1 MQSVTKN
8 QNNLIASLKNAN
20 AQLKAEIME
29 RQRAE
34 KALQELVEK
43 YQKTSLQLRTLI
55 NAMPDIVC
63 FKDGTGKWLE
73 ANQSM
78 QELFEIEKVDYRG
91 KSDIELGEIS
101 SFYREAFLSCHHS
114 DREAWKKKSL
124 SRGEEII
131 PKRDGSIKIYD
142 VIKVPLF
149 YEDGKRNGIV
159 VLGRDITE
167 QKQTE
172 KVMIRLASIVESSN
186 DAVIGNTLE
195 GIIYSWNSG
204 AEAIYG
210 YSISE
215 VKGCSISILA
225 VPERPNEISQ
235 ILANITAGASINNYE
250 TVHIRKDGKHIDVA
264 LTISPIKD
272 TEGNIIGVSTIA
284 RDISDR
290 KQIEKSFEQLRYQHQ
305 LILNSAGEGICG
317 IDIWGK
323 ISFANPAAARMTGYT
338 IKELVN
344 SDWSLIIS
352 GVGEGRRKK
361 EEGRS
366 KKEEGRSKK
375 EEERREKLMGT
386 QTPTNSK
393 HCVDSG
399 VLNHKEKDKVNNKE
413 EGRSKK
419 EEERREKLMG
429 TQTPTNSKH
438 CVDSGVLNH
447 KEKDKVNNKEEGR
460 SKKEE
465 ERREKLMGTQTP
477 TNSKHCVDSGVL
489 NHKEK
494 DKVNDK
500 SSKSSAQKNYSDSQ
514 VTTTLKKGIVCQV
527 TDEFF
532 ERRDGSH
539 FPVEYVSTPI
549 LEQGK
554 IIGAVVTFKDITERQ
569 AVEQMKD
576 EFISVVSHELRTPL
590 ASIQGALTLL
600 KSGLLNQAPERGN
613 RMLNIAVTN
622 TDRLVRLIND
632 ILDLE
637 RLHSQQVTMLKQTC
651 NIAELMLQ
659 TASEMQPIAE
669 KAGVNLSVKPVNTKL
684 WGCPDKLIQ
693 TLTNLL
699 SNAIKY
705 SPKGT
710 TVWLTASKQVINR
723 NHTISSD
730 NFTSTVK
737 TKCTEA
743 PAFNINHSYQVLIAV
758 KDQGRGIPA
767 DQIESIFGRFQQVD
781 ASDSR
786 QKGGTGLG
794 LAICRNIVQQHQGKI
809 WAESTLGEGSTF
821 FVALPILDEE

>member
-1 MQSVTKN
+1 
-8 QNNLIASLKNAN
+8 
-20 AQLKAEIME
+20 
-29 RQRAE
+29 
-34 KALQELVEK
+34 
-43 YQKTSLQLRTLI
+43 
-55 NAMPDIVC
+55 
-63 FKDGTGKWLE
+63 
-73 ANQSM
+73 
-78 QELFEIEKVDYRG
+78 
-91 KSDIELGEIS
+91 
-101 SFYREAFLSCHHS
+101 
-114 DREAWKKKSL
+114 
-124 SRGEEII
+124 
-131 PKRDGSIKIYD
+131 
-142 VIKVPLF
+142 
-149 YEDGKRNGIV
+149 
-159 VLGRDITE
+159 
-167 QKQTE
+167 
-172 KVMIRLASIVESSN
+172 
-186 DAVIGNTLE
+186 
-195 GIIYSWNSG
+195 
-204 AEAIYG
+204 
-210 YSISE
+210 
-215 VKGCSISILA
+215 
-225 VPERPNEISQ
+225 
-235 ILANITAGASINNYE
+235 
-250 TVHIRKDGKHIDVA
+250 
-264 LTISPIKD
+264 
-272 TEGNIIGVSTIA
+272 
-284 RDISDR
+284 
-290 KQIEKSFEQLRYQHQ
+290 
-305 LILNSAGEGICG
+305 
-317 IDIWGK
+317 
-323 ISFANPAAARMTGYT
+323 MTGYT

-352 GVGEGRRKK
+352 GV

-375 EEERREKLMGT
+375 EEGRRKKLMGT
-386 QTPTNSK
+386 QTQTNCK
-393 HCVDSG
+393 HCVDGG
-399 VLNHKEKDKVNNKE
+399 VLNLKEKDTVNNK
-413 EGRSKK
+413 
-419 EEERREKLMG
+419 
-429 TQTPTNSKH
+429 
-438 CVDSGVLNH
+438 
-447 KEKDKVNNKEEGR
+447 
-460 SKKEE
+460 
-465 ERREKLMGTQTP
+465 
-477 TNSKHCVDSGVL
+477 
-489 NHKEK
+489 
-494 DKVNDK
+494 NDK
-500 SSKSSAQKNYSDSQ
+500 FSAQKNNSDNQ

-532 ERRDGSH
+532 QRRDGSH

-549 LEQGK
+549 LEQEK

-569 AVEQMKD
+569 AVEQMKN

-590 ASIQGALTLL
+590 ASIHGALALL

-613 RMLNIAVTN
+613 RMLNIAIAN
-622 TDRLVRLIND
+622 TDRLIRLIND

-821 FVALPILDEE
+821 FVALPILDQE

>member
-1 MQSVTKN
+1 MQIVTKN
-8 QNNLIASLKNAN
+8 LTNLIESLKNAN
-20 AQLKAEIME
+20 AQLKAEIRE
-29 RQRAE
+29 RKRAE

-63 FKDGTGKWLE
+63 FKDGTGQWLE

-78 QELFEIEKVDYRG
+78 LELFEIEKVDYRG

-114 DREAWKKKSL
+114 DREAWKKRTL

-131 PKRDGSIKIYD
+131 PKRDGSMKIYD

-215 VKGCSISILA
+215 VKGRFISMLA

-235 ILANITAGASINNYE
+235 ILANIRAGASIDNYE

-317 IDIWGK
+317 IDILGK

-352 GVGEGRRKK
+352 GNKA
-361 EEGRS
+361 
-366 KKEEGRSKK
+366 
-375 EEERREKLMGT
+375 
-386 QTPTNSK
+386 
-393 HCVDSG
+393 
-399 VLNHKEKDKVNNKE
+399 NNKIY
-413 EGRSKK
+413 KI
-419 EEERREKLMG
+419 
-429 TQTPTNSKH
+429 
-438 CVDSGVLNH
+438 
-447 KEKDKVNNKEEGR
+447 
-460 SKKEE
+460 
-465 ERREKLMGTQTP
+465 
-477 TNSKHCVDSGVL
+477 
-489 NHKEK
+489 
-494 DKVNDK
+494 
-500 SSKSSAQKNYSDSQ
+500 SAQKNNSDSQ

-532 ERRDGSH
+532 GRRDGSH

-590 ASIQGALTLL
+590 TSIQGALALL

-613 RMLNIAVTN
+613 KMLNIAVTN

-637 RLHSQQVTMLKQTC
+637 RLHSQQVKIVKQTC

-659 TASEMQPIAE
+659 TANEMQPIAE
-669 KAGVNLSVKPVNTKL
+669 KAGVNLSVRTVDTKF

-737 TKCTEA
+737 TKCLY
-743 PAFNINHSYQVLIAV
+743 SYQVLIAV

-794 LAICRNIVQQHQGKI
+794 LAICRSIVQQHQGKI

-821 FVALPILDEE
+821 FVALPILDEI

>member
-1 MQSVTKN
+1 MPSVTEN
-8 QNNLIASLKNAN
+8 QTNLIESLKNAN
-20 AQLKAEIME
+20 AQLKAEIRE

-63 FKDGTGKWLE
+63 FKDGTGQWLE

-78 QELFEIEKVDYRG
+78 LELFEIEKVDYRG

-101 SFYREAFLSCHHS
+101 SFYREAFLFCHHS
-114 DREAWKKKSL
+114 DREAWKKRTL

-131 PKRDGSIKIYD
+131 PQRDGSVKIYD

-167 QKQTE
+167 KKQTE

-215 VKGCSISILA
+215 VKGRFISMLA
-225 VPERPNEISQ
+225 VPERPNEIPQ
-235 ILANITAGASINNYE
+235 ILANIAAGASINNYE

-290 KQIEKSFEQLRYQHQ
+290 KQIEKSFEQLRYQHK
-305 LILNSAGEGICG
+305 LILDSAGEGICG
-317 IDIWGK
+317 IDILGK

-344 SDWSLIIS
+344 SDWSLITS
-352 GVGEGRRKK
+352 GVEEGRSNKEEVTRKK

-366 KKEEGRSKK
+366 NKEEGRRK
-375 EEERREKLMGT
+375 KLMGT
-386 QTPTNSK
+386 QTPTNCQ
-393 HCVDSG
+393 HPVDGG
-399 VLNHKEKDKVNNKE
+399 VLNPKEKDKVNNK
-413 EGRSKK
+413 
-419 EEERREKLMG
+419 
-429 TQTPTNSKH
+429 
-438 CVDSGVLNH
+438 
-447 KEKDKVNNKEEGR
+447 
-460 SKKEE
+460 
-465 ERREKLMGTQTP
+465 
-477 TNSKHCVDSGVL
+477 
-489 NHKEK
+489 
-494 DKVNDK
+494 NDK
-500 SSKSSAQKNYSDSQ
+500 FSVQKNNSDNQ

-532 ERRDGSH
+532 QRQDGSH
-539 FPVEYVSTPI
+539 FPVEYLSTPI

-569 AVEQMKD
+569 AVEQMKN

-590 ASIQGALTLL
+590 ASIHGALALL

-613 RMLNIAVTN
+613 RMLNIAVAN

-637 RLHSQQVTMLKQTC
+637 RLHSQQVTIVKQTC

-659 TASEMQPIAE
+659 TVNEMQPIAE
-669 KAGVNLSVKPVNTKL
+669 DAGVNLSVRTVDAKL
-684 WGCPDKLIQ
+684 WGCADKLIQ

-705 SPKGT
+705 SPKGK
-710 TVWLTASKQVINR
+710 TVWLTASKQVI
-723 NHTISSD
+723 SD
-730 NFTSTVK
+730 NFTSTVEN
-737 TKCTEA
+737 KCAKA
-743 PAFNINHSYQVLIAV
+743 PACNIDHSYQVLIAV

-767 DQIESIFGRFQQVD
+767 DKIESIFGRFQQVD

-794 LAICRNIVQQHQGKI
+794 LAICRSIVQQHQGKI

>member
-1 MQSVTKN
+1 
-8 QNNLIASLKNAN
+8 
-20 AQLKAEIME
+20 
-29 RQRAE
+29 
-34 KALQELVEK
+34 
-43 YQKTSLQLRTLI
+43 
-55 NAMPDIVC
+55 
-63 FKDGTGKWLE
+63 
-73 ANQSM
+73 
-78 QELFEIEKVDYRG
+78 
-91 KSDIELGEIS
+91 
-101 SFYREAFLSCHHS
+101 
-114 DREAWKKKSL
+114 
-124 SRGEEII
+124 
-131 PKRDGSIKIYD
+131 
-142 VIKVPLF
+142 
-149 YEDGKRNGIV
+149 
-159 VLGRDITE
+159 
-167 QKQTE
+167 
-172 KVMIRLASIVESSN
+172 
-186 DAVIGNTLE
+186 
-195 GIIYSWNSG
+195 
-204 AEAIYG
+204 
-210 YSISE
+210 
-215 VKGCSISILA
+215 

-235 ILANITAGASINNYE
+235 ILANIRAGASIDNYE

-317 IDIWGK
+317 IDILGK

-352 GVGEGRRKK
+352 GNKA
-361 EEGRS
+361 
-366 KKEEGRSKK
+366 
-375 EEERREKLMGT
+375 
-386 QTPTNSK
+386 
-393 HCVDSG
+393 
-399 VLNHKEKDKVNNKE
+399 NNKIY
-413 EGRSKK
+413 KI
-419 EEERREKLMG
+419 
-429 TQTPTNSKH
+429 
-438 CVDSGVLNH
+438 
-447 KEKDKVNNKEEGR
+447 
-460 SKKEE
+460 
-465 ERREKLMGTQTP
+465 
-477 TNSKHCVDSGVL
+477 
-489 NHKEK
+489 
-494 DKVNDK
+494 
-500 SSKSSAQKNYSDSQ
+500 SAQKNNSDSQ

-532 ERRDGSH
+532 GRRDGSH

-590 ASIQGALTLL
+590 TSIQGALALL

-613 RMLNIAVTN
+613 KMLNIAVTN

-637 RLHSQQVTMLKQTC
+637 RLHSQQVKIVKQTC

-659 TASEMQPIAE
+659 TANEMQPIAE
-669 KAGVNLSVKPVNTKL
+669 KAGVNLSVRTVDTKF

-737 TKCTEA
+737 TKCLY
-743 PAFNINHSYQVLIAV
+743 SYQVLIAV

-794 LAICRNIVQQHQGKI
+794 LAICRSIVQQHQGKI

-821 FVALPILDEE
+821 FVALPILDEI

>member
-1 MQSVTKN
+1 MPSVAEN
-8 QNNLIASLKNAN
+8 QNNLIESLKNAN
-20 AQLKAEIME
+20 AQLKAEIRE
-29 RQRAE
+29 RKRAE

-63 FKDGTGKWLE
+63 FKDGKGQWLE

-78 QELFEIEKVDYRG
+78 LELFEIEKVDYRG

-114 DREAWKKKSL
+114 DREAWKKRTL

-131 PKRDGSIKIYD
+131 PKRDGSVKIYD

-204 AEAIYG
+204 SEAVYG

-215 VKGCSISILA
+215 VKGRFISMLA

-235 ILANITAGASINNYE
+235 ILANIKAGASINNYE

-317 IDIWGK
+317 IDILGK

-352 GVGEGRRKK
+352 GNKA
-361 EEGRS
+361 
-366 KKEEGRSKK
+366 
-375 EEERREKLMGT
+375 
-386 QTPTNSK
+386 
-393 HCVDSG
+393 
-399 VLNHKEKDKVNNKE
+399 NNK
-413 EGRSKK
+413 SYKI
-419 EEERREKLMG
+419 
-429 TQTPTNSKH
+429 
-438 CVDSGVLNH
+438 
-447 KEKDKVNNKEEGR
+447 
-460 SKKEE
+460 
-465 ERREKLMGTQTP
+465 
-477 TNSKHCVDSGVL
+477 
-489 NHKEK
+489 
-494 DKVNDK
+494 
-500 SSKSSAQKNYSDSQ
+500 SAQKNNSDSQ
-514 VTTTLKKGIVCQV
+514 VTTTLKKGIVCQI

-532 ERRDGSH
+532 QRRDGSH

-569 AVEQMKD
+569 GVEQMKD

-590 ASIQGALTLL
+590 TSIQGALALL

-613 RMLNIAVTN
+613 KMLNIAVTN

-637 RLHSQQVTMLKQTC
+637 RLHSQQVKIVKQTC

-659 TASEMQPIAE
+659 TANEMQPIAE
-669 KAGVNLSVKPVNTKL
+669 KAGVNLSVKPVDTKL

-794 LAICRNIVQQHQGKI
+794 LAICRSIVQQHQGKI

-821 FVALPILDEE
+821 FVALPILDEI

>member
-1 MQSVTKN
+1 MPSVAEN
-8 QNNLIASLKNAN
+8 QTNLIESLKNAN
-20 AQLKAEIME
+20 AQLKAEIRE
-29 RQRAE
+29 RKRAE

-63 FKDGTGKWLE
+63 FKDGKGQWLE

-78 QELFEIEKVDYRG
+78 LELFEIEKVDYRG

-114 DREAWKKKSL
+114 DREAWKKRTL

-131 PKRDGSIKIYD
+131 PKPDGSVKIYD

-204 AEAIYG
+204 SEAVYG

-215 VKGCSISILA
+215 VKGRFISMLA

-235 ILANITAGASINNYE
+235 ILANIRAGASIDNYE

-317 IDIWGK
+317 IDILGK

-352 GVGEGRRKK
+352 GVEEGRRKK
-361 EEGRS
+361 EEGRG
-366 KKEEGRSKK
+366 KKEEGRGK
-375 EEERREKLMGT
+375 KLMGT
-386 QTPTNSK
+386 QTPSNCK
-393 HCVDSG
+393 HPVDGG
-399 VLNHKEKDKVNNKE
+399 VLNHKEKDKINNKE
-413 EGRSKK
+413 EGRGKK
-419 EEERREKLMG
+419 EEGRGKKLMG
-429 TQTPTNSKH
+429 TQTPSNCKH
-438 CVDSGVLNH
+438 PVDGGVLNH
-447 KEKDKVNNKEEGR
+447 KEKDKINNKEEGR
-460 SKKEE
+460 GK
-465 ERREKLMGTQTP
+465 KLMGTQTP
-477 TNSKHCVDSGVL
+477 SNCKHPVDGGVL

-494 DKVNDK
+494 DKINNKNDNF
-500 SSKSSAQKNYSDSQ
+500 SAQKNNSDSQ
-514 VTTTLKKGIVCQV
+514 VTTTLKKGIVCQI

-532 ERRDGSH
+532 GRRDGSH

-590 ASIQGALTLL
+590 TSIQGALALL

-613 RMLNIAVTN
+613 KMLNIAVTN

-637 RLHSQQVTMLKQTC
+637 RLHSQQVKIVKQTC

-659 TASEMQPIAE
+659 TANEMQPIAE
-669 KAGVNLSVKPVNTKL
+669 KAGVNLSVRTVDTKF

-794 LAICRNIVQQHQGKI
+794 LAICRSIVQQHQGKI

-821 FVALPILDEE
+821 FVALPILDEI

>member
-1 MQSVTKN
+1 MQGITKK
-8 QNNLIASLKNAN
+8 QTNLIESLKKAN
-20 AQLKAEIME
+20 AQLKTEIRE
-29 RQRAE
+29 RKRAE
-34 KALQELVEK
+34 KALQELVET

-63 FKDGTGKWLE
+63 FKDGTGQWLE

-78 QELFEIEKVDYRG
+78 LELFEIEKVDYRG

-114 DREAWKKKSL
+114 DREAWKNKTL
-124 SRGEEII
+124 SRSEEII
-131 PKRDGSIKIYD
+131 PKRDGSVKIYD

-159 VLGRDITE
+159 VLGRDITQ

-186 DAVIGNTLE
+186 DAIIGNTLE

-215 VKGCSISILA
+215 VKGCFISMLA
-225 VPERPNEISQ
+225 LPERPNEIPQ
-235 ILANITAGASINNYE
+235 ILANIVAGASINNYE

-272 TEGNIIGVSTIA
+272 AEGNIIGVSTIA
-284 RDISDR
+284 RDISDH
-290 KQIEKSFEQLRYQHQ
+290 KQIEKSFEQLRYQRK
-305 LILNSAGEGICG
+305 LILDSAGEGICG
-317 IDIWGK
+317 IDILGK

-338 IKELVN
+338 TKELVN
-344 SDWSLIIS
+344 SDWNLIIS
-352 GVGEGRRKK
+352 GNK
-361 EEGRS
+361 
-366 KKEEGRSKK
+366 
-375 EEERREKLMGT
+375 T
-386 QTPTNSK
+386 
-393 HCVDSG
+393 
-399 VLNHKEKDKVNNKE
+399 NNK
-413 EGRSKK
+413 
-419 EEERREKLMG
+419 
-429 TQTPTNSKH
+429 
-438 CVDSGVLNH
+438 
-447 KEKDKVNNKEEGR
+447 
-460 SKKEE
+460 
-465 ERREKLMGTQTP
+465 
-477 TNSKHCVDSGVL
+477 
-489 NHKEK
+489 
-494 DKVNDK
+494 NDK
-500 SSKSSAQKNYSDSQ
+500 FSAQKNNSDSQ

-532 ERRDGSH
+532 QRRDGSL

-569 AVEQMKD
+569 AVEQMKN

-590 ASIQGALTLL
+590 ASIHGALALL
-600 KSGLLNQAPERGN
+600 KSGLLNQAPERGS
-613 RMLNIAVTN
+613 RMLNIAIAN

-637 RLHSQQVTMLKQTC
+637 RLDSQQVTMLKQTC

-659 TASEMQPIAE
+659 TANEMQPIAE
-669 KAGVNLSVKPVNTKL
+669 EAGVNLSVKPVDAKL

-705 SPKGT
+705 SPTGT
-710 TVWLTASKQVINR
+710 TVWLTASKQVI
-723 NHTISSD
+723 SD
-730 NFTSTVK
+730 NFTSTVEN
-737 TKCTEA
+737 KCTQA
-743 PAFNINHSYQVLIAV
+743 SVLNHSYQVLIAV
-758 KDQGRGIPA
+758 KDRGRGIPA
-767 DQIESIFGRFQQVD
+767 DKIESIFGRFQQVD

-821 FVALPILDEE
+821 FVALPILDEI

>member
-1 MQSVTKN
+1 MPSITEN
-8 QNNLIASLKNAN
+8 QTNLIESLKNAN
-20 AQLKAEIME
+20 AQLKAEIRE

-114 DREAWKKKSL
+114 DREAWKKRTL

-131 PKRDGSIKIYD
+131 PKRDGSVKIYD

-167 QKQTE
+167 KKQTE

-210 YSISE
+210 YSIYE
-215 VKGCSISILA
+215 VKGRFISMLA

-235 ILANITAGASINNYE
+235 ILANIRAGASINNYE

-290 KQIEKSFEQLRYQHQ
+290 KRIEKSFEQLRYQHK
-305 LILNSAGEGICG
+305 LILDSAGEGICG
-317 IDIWGK
+317 IDILGK

-352 GVGEGRRKK
+352 GVEEGRSKKEEGRSKKEEERSKK

-375 EEERREKLMGT
+375 EEGRSKKEEGRSKKEEGRSAATPRRRQTQGNAHQERKKLMGT
-386 QTPTNSK
+386 QTQTNCK

-399 VLNHKEKDKVNNKE
+399 VLNLKEKDTVNNK
-413 EGRSKK
+413 
-419 EEERREKLMG
+419 
-429 TQTPTNSKH
+429 
-438 CVDSGVLNH
+438 
-447 KEKDKVNNKEEGR
+447 
-460 SKKEE
+460 
-465 ERREKLMGTQTP
+465 
-477 TNSKHCVDSGVL
+477 
-489 NHKEK
+489 
-494 DKVNDK
+494 NDK
-500 SSKSSAQKNYSDSQ
+500 FSAQKNNSDSQ

-527 TDEFF
+527 TDEFIQ
-532 ERRDGSH
+532 RRDGSH

-549 LEQGK
+549 LEQEK

-569 AVEQMKD
+569 AVEQMKN

-590 ASIQGALTLL
+590 ASIHGALALL

-613 RMLNIAVTN
+613 RMLNIAIAN
-622 TDRLVRLIND
+622 TDRLIRLIND

-637 RLHSQQVTMLKQTC
+637 RLHSQQVTTLKQTC

-659 TASEMQPIAE
+659 TVNEMQPIAE
-669 KAGVNLSVKPVNTKL
+669 EAGVNLSVRTVDAKL
-684 WGCPDKLIQ
+684 WGCPDQLIQ
-693 TLTNLL
+693 TFTNLL

-710 TVWLTASKQVINR
+710 TVWLTANKQFINI
-723 NHTISSD
+723 NHTFSSD
-730 NFTSTVK
+730 NFPSTVK
-737 TKCTEA
+737 TKCTKA
-743 PAFNINHSYQVLIAV
+743 TTCNIHHSYQVLIAV
-758 KDQGRGIPA
+758 KDRGRGIPA
-767 DQIESIFGRFQQVD
+767 DKIESIFGRFQQVN

>member
-1 MQSVTKN
+1 MQIVTKN
-8 QNNLIASLKNAN
+8 PTNLIESLKNAN
-20 AQLKAEIME
+20 AQLKAEIRE
-29 RQRAE
+29 RKRAE

-63 FKDGTGKWLE
+63 FKDGTGQWLE

-78 QELFEIEKVDYRG
+78 LELFEIEKVDYRG

-114 DREAWKKKSL
+114 DREAWKKRTL

-131 PKRDGSIKIYD
+131 PKRDGSMKIYD

-215 VKGCSISILA
+215 VKGRFISMLA

-235 ILANITAGASINNYE
+235 ILANIRAGASIDNYE

-317 IDIWGK
+317 IDILGK

-352 GVGEGRRKK
+352 GVEEGRGKK
-361 EEGRS
+361 EEGIG
-366 KKEEGRSKK
+366 KK
-375 EEERREKLMGT
+375 LIGT
-386 QTPTNSK
+386 QTPSNCK
-393 HCVDSG
+393 HSVDGG
-399 VLNHKEKDKVNNKE
+399 VLNHKEKDKINNKE
-413 EGRSKK
+413 EGRGKK
-419 EEERREKLMG
+419 EEGIGKKLIG
-429 TQTPTNSKH
+429 TQTPSNCKH
-438 CVDSGVLNH
+438 SVDGGVLNH
-447 KEKDKVNNKEEGR
+447 KEKDKINNK
-460 SKKEE
+460 
-465 ERREKLMGTQTP
+465 
-477 TNSKHCVDSGVL
+477 
-489 NHKEK
+489 
-494 DKVNDK
+494 NDK
-500 SSKSSAQKNYSDSQ
+500 FSAQKNNSDSQ
-514 VTTTLKKGIVCQV
+514 LTTTLKKGIVCQV

-532 ERRDGSH
+532 QRRDGSH

-569 AVEQMKD
+569 AVEQMKN

-590 ASIQGALTLL
+590 ASIHGALALL

-613 RMLNIAVTN
+613 RMLNIAIAN
-622 TDRLVRLIND
+622 TDRLIRLIND

-637 RLHSQQVTMLKQTC
+637 RLHSQQVTTLKQTC

-659 TASEMQPIAE
+659 TVNEMQPIAE
-669 KAGVNLSVKPVNTKL
+669 EAGVNLSVRTVDTKF

-737 TKCTEA
+737 TKCLY
-743 PAFNINHSYQVLIAV
+743 SYQVLIAV

-794 LAICRNIVQQHQGKI
+794 LAICRSIVQQHQGKI

-821 FVALPILDEE
+821 FVALPILDEI